1 MTLKKEDFE
10 SPQEALKHFG
20 VKGMKWGVRNA
31 ASKTKSGLKSAGAAI
46 KEDDRQIMEARA
58 AMPAKKAA
66 YKTAKAQ
73 YKTDRKVVGRR
84 EARKALKPIRKD
96 YYKNFHRAMDKTTSE
111 VLTDSINDH
120 YNQKWLSDFRS
131 GQRRDLNQMMG
142 DEAARR
148 LLNTTVRSVLD
159 D

>member
-1 MTLKKEDFE
+1 MTVNKKDFKN
-10 SPQEALKHFG
+10 PQAALKHFG

-31 ASKTKSGLKSAGAAI
+31 ATKTKSGLRSAGAAI

-66 YKTAKAQ
+66 YKTAKTQ
-73 YKTDRKVVGRR
+73 YKADRKVVGRR
-84 EARKALKPIRKD
+84 EARKALKPVRKD

-111 VLTDSINDH
+111 VLTDSINSH
-120 YNQKWLSDFRS
+120 YNQKWMNDFRS
-131 GQRRDLNQMMG
+131 GQRRDVNQMIG

-148 LLNTTVRSVLD
+148 LMNTTVRSVLD
-159 D
+159 N